1 MYKLKDYIKLIR
13 YTCIIDNIMYFYF
26 IRIIVLV
33 LLNNNVVTW
42 CAVSIPL
49 VLELTRLLSRTITKS
64 LEFSIRVNFK
74 KYHLF
79 YIIAFS
85 IISIII
91 TTLSNIYLIYI
102 LSLLLG
108 FITGIRRSSVLN
120 FNTSNYDYESYL
132 FMEEERS
139 QVIGGTIGLILS
151 QTLFDINY
159 ILHSFKLLL
168 SLLHLFYIVIIL
180 LELITSKYTKNIIIS
195 NDIKEYKIINNSDK
209 KNIKLLTILFGIL
222 ASIWY
227 IGTYSFEELAPLISN
242 KIGYLN
248 AMYTMLEFILLF
260 IITNKFID
268 KIKKKNRLILSITC
282 VALIDLIALFISSS
296 MKNINGLIISYII
309 SSIVSTLGEPLYE
322 SILSY
327 YSNNDKNKYIL
338 VNKIFYGIRSI
349 FTILSFILCRY
360 IVINNIDYFKYLG
373 VILSVIIFIV
383 YLILDKLNKK
393 ILHKGV

>member
-49 VLELTRLLSRTITKS
+49 VLELARLLSRTITKS

-79 YIIAFS
+79 YIITFS

-108 FITGIRRSSVLN
+108 FITGIRRSSILN

-159 ILHSFKLLL
+159 IYYV
-168 SLLHLFYIVIIL
+168 LFYIVIIL

-195 NDIKEYKIINNSDK
+195 NDIKEYKVINNSDK
-209 KNIKLLTILFGIL
+209 RNIKLLTILFGIL

-338 VNKIFYGIRSI
+338 VNKIFYGTRSI
-349 FTILSFILCRY
+349 FTIISFILCRF

>member
-42 CAVSIPL
+42 GAVSIPL
-49 VLELTRLLSRTITKS
+49 VLELARLLSRTITKS

-79 YIIAFS
+79 YIITFS

-108 FITGIRRSSVLN
+108 FITGIRRSSILN

-159 ILHSFKLLL
+159 IYYV
-168 SLLHLFYIVIIL
+168 LFYIVIIL
-180 LELITSKYTKNIIIS
+180 LELITSKYTKNIIIN
-195 NDIKEYKIINNSDK
+195 NDIEEYKVINNSDK
-209 KNIKLLTILFGIL
+209 RNIKLLTILFGIL

-282 VALIDLIALFISSS
+282 VALIDLVALFISSS

-349 FTILSFILCRY
+349 FTIIGFILCRY